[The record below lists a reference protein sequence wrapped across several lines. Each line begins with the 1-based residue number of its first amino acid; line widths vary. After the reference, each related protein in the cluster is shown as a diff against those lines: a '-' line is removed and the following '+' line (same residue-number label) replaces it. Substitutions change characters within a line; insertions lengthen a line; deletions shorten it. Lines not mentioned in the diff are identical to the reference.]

1 MVGGNAAADAV
12 ARARRLPE
20 LRVGLHLVLVDGRP
34 ILPDAEVPGLVR
46 GTTTFDPNMAR
57 AGIRFFLLPRVR
69 RQLEAEIRAQF
80 AAFCATGLPLDHVN
94 AHKHM
99 HLHPTVA
106 RLIIQIGRDF
116 GLKAVRVPY
125 EPVRVLRRAVP
136 GEHYPT
142 PLYGFWIKAL
152 RRRLRRAGL
161 CVNDH
166 VFGVAWSG
174 GVVEERILRLIEH
187 LPEGVSEIYF
197 HPAVESSPSLV
208 AAMPGYRHAEE
219 FATLIS
225 PKVRRK
231 IAEHGIALVSYGDL
245 RAKPGAR
252 AGGIEGVPPH
262 WTPR

>member
-34 ILPDAEVPGLVR
+34 ILPDVEVPGLVR
-46 GTTTFDPNMAR
+46 SNATFDRNMAR
-57 AGIRFFLLPRVR
+57 AGIRFYFLPRVR

-80 AAFCATGLPLDHVN
+80 AAFSATGLPLDHVN
-94 AHKHM
+94 THKHM
-99 HLHPTVA
+99 HLHPCVA
-106 RLIIQIGRDF
+106 GLIIEVGREF

-125 EPVRVLRRAVP
+125 EPVAVLRRAFP

-142 PLYGFWIKAL
+142 PLYGFWTEAL
-152 RRRLRRAGL
+152 RRRLQRAGL
-161 CVNDH
+161 RANEY
-166 VFGVAWSG
+166 VFGLAWSG
-174 GVVEERILRLIEH
+174 GMVEERILRLIAH

-197 HPAVESSPSLV
+197 HPAIENSPSLV

-225 PKVRRK
+225 PKVRRE
-231 IAEHGIALVSYGDL
+231 IAEHGIGLVSYGDL
-245 RAKPGAR
+245 ATEP
-252 AGGIEGVPPH
+252 E
-262 WTPR
+262 

>member
-12 ARARRLPE
+12 TRARRLPE

-34 ILPDAEVPGLVR
+34 ILPDVEVPGLVR
-46 GTTTFDPNMAR
+46 GDATFDRNMAR

-106 RLIIQIGRDF
+106 RLIIEIGREF

-125 EPVRVLRRAVP
+125 EPVPVLRRAFP

-152 RRRLRRAGL
+152 RRRLQRAGL
-161 CVNDH
+161 RTNDH
-166 VFGVAWSG
+166 VFGLAWSG
-174 GVVEERILRLIEH
+174 GMVEDRILRLIAC

-197 HPAVESSPSLV
+197 HPAIESSPPLV
-208 AAMPGYRHAEE
+208 AAMPGYRHVEE

-225 PKVRRK
+225 PMVRRA
-231 IAEHGIALVSYGDL
+231 IAEHGIGLVSYSNL
-245 RAKPGAR
+245 AAEP
-252 AGGIEGVPPH
+252 E
-262 WTPR
+262 